1 MKMISKISLCLASL
15 AMVVMFSACDS
26 EDYSNGNSDAKQYV
40 HVDDI
45 QINVES
51 VDFVMGINGTA
62 TLEAL
67 ISPSTVTP
75 QDLVW
80 TSSNPAVVSVDNL
93 GVLTAHSDGDAV
105 ITVSSQDHSVYKT
118 CKVTVSHVKLTELKL
133 NYDAYGMHEGA
144 ELNLSVTKQPANA
157 YYQNITWKTTNSA
170 VAVVS
175 EGKVTAVRAGKAD
188 IIASNLDGLADTCHV
203 TVISNTENVTFEPY
217 NKVEW

>member
-1 MKMISKISLCLASL
+1 MKMTSKISLYLASL
-15 AMVVMFSACDS
+15 AMVAVFSACDS
-26 EDYSNGNSDAKQYV
+26 EDYGNGSSSEKQYV

-45 QINVES
+45 QIVNES
-51 VDFVMGINGTA
+51 MDFVMGINGTA
-62 TLEAL
+62 TLEA
-67 ISPSTVTP
+67 IVSPSTVSP

-93 GVLTAHSDGDAV
+93 GVLTAHSDGEAV
-105 ITVSSQDHSVYKT
+105 ITVSSQDYSLCKT
-118 CKVTVSHVKLTELKL
+118 CKITVSHVKLTELKL
-133 NYDAYGMHEGA
+133 DYDDYNMQEGA
-144 ELNLSVTKQPANA
+144 EFTLSVTKQPANA

-203 TVISNTENVTFEPY
+203 TVISNTENVTFKPY
-217 NKVEW
+217 DKVEW